1 MHSINYIPRR
11 IKKSLSELEHL
22 FQSICETADKFT
34 PIQQA
39 KLKMDIT
46 NMVSTIQIKNYES
59 ELDVIVIQNSQLI
72 FDDANQS
79 QQ

>member
-1 MHSINYIPRR
+1 MEQT
-11 IKKSLSELEHL
+11 KSLSELEHF
-22 FQSICETADKFT
+22 FQSICKTVDKFT

-59 ELDVIVIQNSQLI
+59 EIDVIVIQDSQII
-72 FDDANQS
+72 FDDANQN